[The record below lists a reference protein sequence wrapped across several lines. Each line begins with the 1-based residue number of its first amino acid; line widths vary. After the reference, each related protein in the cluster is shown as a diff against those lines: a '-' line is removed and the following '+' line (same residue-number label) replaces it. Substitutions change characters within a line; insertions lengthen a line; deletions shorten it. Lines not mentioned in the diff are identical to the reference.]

1 MKAHGHR
8 LRGVWLWLA
17 AIALVATPVLLYFF
31 LPHFGLPKALVSGVV
46 VLMIAKHL
54 GLLAVLV
61 GPVYA
66 VFRRRNRAVTKGSGL
81 KFLK

>member
-1 MKAHGHR
+1 MNAHGHR
-8 LRGVWLWLA
+8 LKGVWLWLA
-17 AIALVATPVLLYFF
+17 AIVLIATPVSLFYF

-46 VLMIAKHL
+46 VLVIAKHL

-66 VFRRRNRAVTKGSGL
+66 VFRRRHSKPRS
-81 KFLK
+81 

>member
-17 AIALVATPVLLYFF
+17 AVALIATPALLYSF
-31 LPHFGLPKALVSGVV
+31 LPHFGISKALVSSVV
-46 VLMIAKHL
+46 VLVIAKHL
-54 GLLAVLV
+54 GLLAVLL

-66 VFRRRNRAVTKGSGL
+66 VFRRRNLSATNGSGN
-81 KFLK
+81 